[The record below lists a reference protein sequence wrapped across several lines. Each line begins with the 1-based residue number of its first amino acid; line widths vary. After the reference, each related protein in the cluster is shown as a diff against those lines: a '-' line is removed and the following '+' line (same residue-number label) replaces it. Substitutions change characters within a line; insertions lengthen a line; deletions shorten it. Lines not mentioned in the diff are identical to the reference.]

1 MITKLRKEDVI
12 LITIGLIG
20 AVLLWIDIDS
30 GGWVLYLSFFI
41 FGILR
46 IIDYFKLGPY
56 QRSKTQVLKLVFS
69 SLMIITVLT
78 HVIWGGRPLFGLL
91 ATLLLIYSITNLE
104 PREEKNISESEV

>member
-1 MITKLRKEDVI
+1 MTKFKKQDVI

-30 GGWVLYLSFFI
+30 GGWMLYLSFFL
-41 FGILR
+41 FGVMR
-46 IIDYFKLGPY
+46 IVDYFKLGPY
-56 QRSKTQVLKLVFS
+56 QRDKTQILKLVFS
-69 SLMIITVLT
+69 GLMIVTVLT

-104 PREEKNISESEV
+104 PRPEKNISESEV